1 MAGARDRPFIRAP
14 GSICPTGG
22 RLLKPDSERHWT
34 QPWTSKGNDHELAGK
49 YLDCT
54 TSNTYY
60 VADGN
65 EVRPLKKIGEGGQAV
80 VFEAIWS
87 NRKVAVKRFKP
98 HNSRSQLWPD
108 KDFKLE
114 SPYVCQ
120 RLVTLGLEDKSY
132 AMVMELYSTDLRR
145 SELLLRTKF
154 VKPNAWRS
162 SSCTLLQNCDDY
174 PSISWM
180 MCILHSHS
188 SRVISS
194 EFLEYCSLYGFIADF
209 WTALADTSVA

>member
-34 QPWTSKGNDHELAGK
+34 HPWTSKGNDHELAEK

-162 SSCTLLQNCDDY
+162 SSCTPKNCDAHV
-174 PSISWM
+174 
-180 MCILHSHS
+180 ILILRFH
-188 SRVISS
+188 
-194 EFLEYCSLYGFIADF
+194 E
-209 WTALADTSVA
+209 